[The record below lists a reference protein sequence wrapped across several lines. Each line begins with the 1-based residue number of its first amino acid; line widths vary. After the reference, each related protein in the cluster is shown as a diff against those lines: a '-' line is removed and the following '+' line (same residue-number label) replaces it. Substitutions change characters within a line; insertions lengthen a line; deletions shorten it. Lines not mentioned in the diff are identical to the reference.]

1 MQPSDLGGQNQKIA
15 SPSRLTALGAAL
27 GAGFLAV
34 IIYALQTANG
44 WTVFASALMLAC
56 AAVLVGGT
64 IGFLFG
70 IPRTLTGDLGPE
82 LPLGADRNSVLR
94 YGANT
99 NLEQISDWLT
109 KILVGIGIAQFGA
122 IRRGAG
128 RLFTALA
135 PSLGGQP
142 TSVAFAGALMVYFG
156 LLGFLTAWLLT
167 RLFLAPAL
175 SEADRRI
182 LQTFL
187 NAEVAEAKG
196 DKDRAKELRQQA
208 LDLLEQAERGKDGL
222 SATARNNPPGS
233 TRARRWTGWWRRRVN
248 ARSAKR

>member
-1 MQPSDLGGQNQKIA
+1 MQPPDLGGQNQNIA
-15 SPSRLTALGAAL
+15 SPSRLAALSVAL
-27 GAGFLAV
+27 GAGFSAV
-34 IIYALQTANG
+34 IIYALQTANR

-56 AAVLVGGT
+56 AAVLVGAT
-64 IGFLFG
+64 LGFLFG
-70 IPRTLTGDLGPE
+70 IPRTLTGDRQQE
-82 LPLGADRNSVLR
+82 IPLGADRKSALL

-109 KILVGIGIAQFGA
+109 KILVGIGIAQFDA

-142 TSVAFAGALMVYFG
+142 TSAAFAGALIVYFG
-156 LLGFLTAWLLT
+156 LLGFLTGWLLT

-182 LQTFL
+182 LKTVL
-187 NAEVAEAKG
+187 DANVAEAKG
-196 DKDRAKELRQQA
+196 ETERATKLRQEA
-208 LDLLEQAERGKDGL
+208 LNLLEQAEPGRRRP
-222 SATARNNPPGS
+222 SAAERNNPPRS
-233 TRARRWTGWWRRRVN
+233 TH
-248 ARSAKR
+248 AKR